1 MPRQISKNHKLHSA
15 FWRRSVFVLL
25 FTGLGLSLN
34 FSLVSANGEL
44 SAQSGKKLPLSQ
56 PVSAVQFHYLMKENA
71 AADAAARQDAFPA
84 RSFERHSRRLQVMT
98 SKNNTPYQRLA

>member
-1 MPRQISKNHKLHSA
+1 MPHQSSKNRSFHSA
-15 FWRRSVFVLL
+15 LWRRSLFVLL
-25 FTGLGLSLN
+25 FTSLGLSLN
-34 FSLVSANGEL
+34 EPGSEL

-98 SKNNTPYQRLA
+98 SKNTTPYQRLA